1 MGNTIT
7 TSRHFCWN
15 KWTLCKLANYMRT
28 KSNFSFL
35 FQVIKRSWKDHHAPM
50 EVSNRI
56 LVLQASAVSKITKTE
71 NKSQYSSFR
80 ILSLKK
86 STRENWI
93 KNIRSS
99 KCGAMILACLSQIGI
114 IFHKRQREVSS
125 FIYGCAGI
133 KCHWFMS
140 TLISHSNASWNCVLK
155 DRSFPI
161 LFFFNWK
168 RLKYCHANF

>member
-1 MGNTIT
+1 
-7 TSRHFCWN
+7 
-15 KWTLCKLANYMRT
+15 
-28 KSNFSFL
+28 
-35 FQVIKRSWKDHHAPM
+35 M

-56 LVLQASAVSKITKTE
+56 LVLQASAVSKITKTD
-71 NKSQYSSFR
+71 NKRQYSSFR

-86 STRENWI
+86 APEKIGVI

-125 FIYGCAGI
+125 FIHGCAGI

-140 TLISHSNASWNCVLK
+140 TLISHVMPAEIAS
-155 DRSFPI
+155 
-161 LFFFNWK
+161 
-168 RLKYCHANF
+168 